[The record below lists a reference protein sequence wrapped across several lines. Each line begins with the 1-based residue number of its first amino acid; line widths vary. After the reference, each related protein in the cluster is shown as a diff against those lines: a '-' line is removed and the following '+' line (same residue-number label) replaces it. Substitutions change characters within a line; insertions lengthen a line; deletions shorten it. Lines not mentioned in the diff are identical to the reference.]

1 MYSHDAGEEYADV
14 NWDDLKF
21 GGGGKLGQDAKCK
34 AGLVFI
40 CKTIPPK
47 RKSEPVRRKHSSR
60 QALKKLHALLSRPP
74 SDDIGKL
81 LRTGLFEGLKAYR
94 RQDGGIQ
101 LFRPEQNALRMKN
114 GADRLCMPSTSV
126 DAFVDAVKQTA
137 LANKRWVPPPSKGSL
152 YVRPLLLGSGPV
164 LGIGPAPEYTF
175 LIFASPIGN
184 WYKVFEAVSKAKAK
198 GFTDVLYLDAA
209 SGKNVE
215 EVSSCNV
222 FIVKGNLVLTPPTN
236 GTILPGITR
245 KSIIEIALHLNFQC
259 SHEADEKYGDAMNW
273 DELEFG
279 VIPTDYMYIMKCSNG
294 DDFSQGHLTPYGKI
308 ELSPSAGILNY
319 GQDQDGR
326 IQLFRPEENA
336 IRMKMGAERLCMS
349 SPSTHQFLDA
359 LKQTVLAN
367 KRWVPP
373 QGKGA
378 LYIRPLLFGS
388 GPALGLGPAPEYTFL
403 VYATP
408 VGSYHKGN
416 VVLTLPTNGT
426 ILPGITRKSIIEI
439 ALHHNF
445 QCSHEADEKY
455 GDAMNWDELEFGVIP
470 TDYMYIMKCSNGDD
484 FSQGHLTPYGKI
496 ELSPSAGILNYG
508 QGIFEGL
515 KAIRTKDGRIQ
526 LFRPEENAIRMK
538 MGAERLCMP
547 SPSTHQFLDA
557 LKQTVLANKRWCGAT
572 MNLYIE
578 NEVRRAIPGGTGG
591 IKSITNYSPVF
602 EVVKKAR
609 AKGFTDV
616 LFLDAATGK
625 NIEEA
630 SLFNIFFVKDNV
642 ILTPP
647 ANGTILPGITRKSI
661 IEIAR
666 DLNYLVEER
675 DVPLEDVLAA
685 DEVFCTGTAVEV
697 TAVASITYQDK
708 RIEYRT
714 WEETMFHKLRV
725 VLKEIQ
731 TGVVEDKMGWTML
744 ID

>member
-1 MYSHDAGEEYADV
+1 M
-14 NWDDLKF
+14 
-21 GGGGKLGQDAKCK
+21 
-34 AGLVFI
+34 
-40 CKTIPPK
+40 
-47 RKSEPVRRKHSSR
+47 
-60 QALKKLHALLSRPP
+60 PP
-74 SDDIGKL
+74 S
-81 LRTGLFEGLKAYR
+81 
-94 RQDGGIQ
+94 
-101 LFRPEQNALRMKN
+101 PALQ
-114 GADRLCMPSTSV
+114 AISES
-126 DAFVDAVKQTA
+126 AVQ
-137 LANKRWVPPPSKGSL
+137 G
-152 YVRPLLLGSGPV
+152 
-164 LGIGPAPEYTF
+164 
-175 LIFASPIGN
+175 
-184 WYKVFEAVSKAKAK
+184 
-198 GFTDVLYLDAA
+198 
-209 SGKNVE
+209 
-215 EVSSCNV
+215 
-222 FIVKGNLVLTPPTN
+222 
-236 GTILPGITR
+236 
-245 KSIIEIALHLNFQC
+245 
-259 SHEADEKYGDAMNW
+259 HEADEKYGDAMNW

-279 VIPTDYMYIMKCSNG
+279 VIPTDHMYIMKCSNG
-294 DDFSQGHLTPYGKI
+294 DDFSQGHLTP
-308 ELSPSAGILNY
+308 
-319 GQDQDGR
+319 
-326 IQLFRPEENA
+326 F
-336 IRMKMGAERLCMS
+336 
-349 SPSTHQFLDA
+349 
-359 LKQTVLAN
+359 
-367 KRWVPP
+367 
-373 QGKGA
+373 
-378 LYIRPLLFGS
+378 
-388 GPALGLGPAPEYTFL
+388 
-403 VYATP
+403 
-408 VGSYHKGN
+408 
-416 VVLTLPTNGT
+416 
-426 ILPGITRKSIIEI
+426 
-439 ALHHNF
+439 
-445 QCSHEADEKY
+445 
-455 GDAMNWDELEFGVIP
+455 
-470 TDYMYIMKCSNGDD
+470 
-484 FSQGHLTPYGKI
+484 GKI

-526 LFRPEENAIRMK
+526 LFRPEENALRMK

-557 LKQTVLANKRWCGAT
+557 LKQTVLANKRWVPPQGKGSLYIRPLLFGSGPVLGLGPAPEYTFLVYATPVGSYHKCGAT

-666 DLNYLVEER
+666 DLNYLVKER

-714 WEETMFHKLRV
+714 GEESVFHKLRV